1 MGHPRNAEPETSLCF
16 CVVFLWRAVRQL
28 PQPGPF
34 RTLTSELSVNP
45 TAHDEPV
52 TMSSDGGGPVCD
64 ALSRWAREQGDE
76 TAFTFVDYLTE
87 ASGTPS
93 SYTWRELDQRVL
105 ETAAH
110 LQSLA
115 EPGDR
120 CAILLPNGL
129 DYVVAFLACLRA
141 GVVAVPLFPPSAS
154 RQGDRLTSVLTD
166 SQPVVLL
173 TSAAGAATVKGY
185 VSDRVAENPALAGV
199 SVVETDRTDLDG
211 AAGWRRPA
219 IEPDTL
225 AYLQYT
231 SGSTSSPAGVM
242 ITHGNVSAN
251 VEQVL
256 AAFEIQRTASWLPLF
271 HDMGLINGV
280 LVPVLAGVPS
290 TLLEPMAF
298 LQRPVRWLRA
308 LGAGPGTL
316 SAAPN
321 FAFDYCVRR
330 VSEAEREGLRL
341 ENVAAVVNGSEP
353 VRLDTIERFA
363 AAFAASGFRPRAHR
377 PSFGLAEATVFVA
390 TTPAGALPSAVTLD
404 REQLTAGRAV
414 PVRPAGSAAGNGVEQ
429 SALRLVTCGQAIGQH
444 MIPVNPETGVP
455 CDEGVVGELWCH
467 GPNIGVGY
475 WGDVRPETF
484 GARVTDPTGE
494 LPSGPWLRTGD
505 LGVVLD
511 GSFYITGRLK
521 DMVIIDG
528 RNHYPQDIE
537 ATVHA
542 VDPGI
547 RSGYVAAFG
556 VETPDGEGLVV
567 VAGGSSDDLAGM
579 RRAVRRAVSEEH
591 GISLH
596 DFVLVPTGS
605 VPRTTSGKISRS
617 ACRKLYLAGDPAR
630 AAG

>member
-1 MGHPRNAEPETSLCF
+1 LF
-16 CVVFLWRAVRQL
+16 
-28 PQPGPF
+28 
-34 RTLTSELSVNP
+34 
-45 TAHDEPV
+45 
-52 TMSSDGGGPVCD
+52 SDGSGPICD
-64 ALSRWAREQGDE
+64 ALSRWSRDQGDE

-87 ASGTPS
+87 SSGAPS

-115 EPGDR
+115 GPGDR
-120 CAILLPNGL
+120 CAILLPNSL

-141 GVVAVPLFPPSAS
+141 GVVAVPLFPPSHAGK
-154 RQGDRLTSVLTD
+154 GDRLTSVLTD
-166 SQPVVLL
+166 SRPVVLL
-173 TSAAGAATVKGY
+173 TSAAGAAEVKSY
-185 VSDRVAENPALAGV
+185 VADHASANPALAGV
-199 SVVETDRTDLDG
+199 SVVETDRTDLAG
-211 AAGWRRPA
+211 GAGWRRPV
-219 IEPDTL
+219 IERDTL

-242 ITHGNVSAN
+242 LTHGNVVAN
-251 VEQVL
+251 TEQL
-256 AAFEIQRTASWLPLF
+256 FAAFDVKRTASWLPLF
-271 HDMGLINGV
+271 HDMGLAVGV
-280 LVPVLAGVPS
+280 LIPVMAGVPC

-308 LGAGPGTL
+308 LGAGPGTF

-330 VSEAEREGLRL
+330 VREADRESLRL
-341 ENVAAVVNGSEP
+341 ENVEAVVNGSEP

-363 AAFAASGFRPRAHR
+363 EAFAASGFRPQAHR
-377 PSFGLAEATVFVA
+377 PSFGLAEATVFVG
-390 TTPAGALPSAVTLD
+390 TTPAGEVPSAVTLD
-404 REQLTAGRAV
+404 RARLTLGRAV
-414 PVRPAGSAAGNGVEQ
+414 PVEPAGDGV
-429 SALRLVTCGQAIGQH
+429 RLVACGAAVGQH
-444 MIPVNPETGVP
+444 LVPVDPETGVP
-455 CDEGVVGELWCH
+455 RDDGVVGELWLH

-475 WGDVRPETF
+475 WGNVRPETF
-484 GARVTDPTGE
+484 GATITDPTGE

-505 LGVVLD
+505 LGVILD
-511 GSFYITGRLK
+511 GSLYITGRLK

-537 ATVHA
+537 ATVYA
-542 VDPGI
+542 VEPGI

-556 VETPDGEGLVV
+556 VDTPDGEGLVV
-567 VAGGSSDDLAGM
+567 VAGGSSDDPAAM
-579 RRAVRRAVSEEH
+579 RRAIRRAVSEEH

-596 DFVLVPTGS
+596 DFALVPSGS

-617 ACRKLYLAGDPAR
+617 ACRKLYLAGELTR